1 MGYFKDV
8 TPESVGIE
16 SKGILDFIHDVKKH
30 GIEQHSLMESGMAN
44 AVPRAGGNRMGRS
57 TCIRFTHSANL

>member
-30 GIEQHSLMESGMAN
+30 GIEQHSLMVIRHGKCCAKGWWS
-44 AVPRAGGNRMGRS
+44 RMGRS